1 MGEKDIME
9 IDERKMALL
18 IRMRDWFDEMSSMGW
33 NVEWYSTT
41 MKGKAYTRVI
51 IGYLDDIIERGWY
64 SDSEQKDVL
73 NWIRGLW
80 ILNGMGRF
88 ITNPITTI

>member
-18 IRMRDWFDEMSSMGW
+18 IRMRDWFDDMSSRGW
-33 NVEWYSTT
+33 NVKWYSTT
-41 MKGKAYTRVI
+41 MGGNAYTRVI
-51 IGYLDDIIERGWY
+51 IGYLDDMIERGWY
-64 SDSEQKDVL
+64 SDSEQNVL

>member
-1 MGEKDIME
+1 
-9 IDERKMALL
+9 
-18 IRMRDWFDEMSSMGW
+18 
-33 NVEWYSTT
+33 
-41 MKGKAYTRVI
+41 
-51 IGYLDDIIERGWY
+51 LDDVIERGWY
-64 SDSEQKDVL
+64 SYSEQKDVL